1 MLLPCQAQID
11 FTSKTL
17 IREVTPNGPVLLIEE
32 STLVT
37 EINNNFGSNL
47 VSVAEVTE
55 ENKCIKSSSIFIPQ

>member
-1 MLLPCQAQID
+1 M
-11 FTSKTL
+11 
-17 IREVTPNGPVLLIEE
+17 REVTPNGPVLLIEE